1 MFPSRYSFNNFG
13 CKLPSG
19 TRVEPATV
27 LEYKEWRKTVSLD
40 KQEAVREA
48 LGIRS
53 LSQMRKEAF
62 AAKDRLMQRDD
73 LLSQNDAEDSSNENK
88 ARAQLVSS
96 SSSSSSAMEHDSD
109 QPNSS
114 DDEDEGV
121 LAAVPAQENNFADPD
136 FGRTSFVVNG
146 REGGSEG
153 GGGRGGGEG
162 RWRVSVFDLDM
173 TPLGHFSRYLSA

>member
-19 TRVEPATV
+19 TLVEPATV

-121 LAAVPAQENNFADPD
+121 LAAVIVPHASAANNNKFKFKMNLVVLLSAFAKK
-136 FGRTSFVVNG
+136 
-146 REGGSEG
+146 G
-153 GGGRGGGEG
+153 GG
-162 RWRVSVFDLDM
+162 
-173 TPLGHFSRYLSA
+173 